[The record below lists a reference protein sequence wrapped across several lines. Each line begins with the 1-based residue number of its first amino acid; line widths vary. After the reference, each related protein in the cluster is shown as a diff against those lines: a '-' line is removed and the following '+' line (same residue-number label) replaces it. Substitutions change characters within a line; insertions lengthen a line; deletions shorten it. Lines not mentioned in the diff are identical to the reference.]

1 MKTLFYLILRY
12 IEIIFANILN
22 NPLQKL
28 IIKI

>member
-1 MKTLFYLILRY
+1 LFYLILRY